1 MERRPETIS
10 FYRERLPHWSVRDA
24 LYFVTIRQKNSIP
37 ADAAMRIR
45 EKILDLES
53 YSEDERIIL
62 RRKILVEME
71 KWLDRPSVEGILTKG
86 DAPAIIKEAI
96 QFRIDNG
103 TWRMVEYV
111 IMPNHLH
118 LFFSIN
124 KGSLKAL
131 ISGFKRKTSVEIGKN
146 LGTIGQAL
154 WHREWFDHW
163 SRSAEQDEKI
173 KRYIRLN
180 PVKAGLVKDFKD
192 WQFGSWD

>member
-1 MERRPETIS
+1 M
-10 FYRERLPHWSVRDA
+10 
-24 LYFVTIRQKNSIP
+24 
-37 ADAAMRIR
+37 
-45 EKILDLES
+45 LDLEN
-53 YSEDERIIL
+53 YSEDERLKL

-71 KWLDRPSVEGILTKG
+71 KWLDRPSEEGVLTKG

-124 KGSLKAL
+124 KGSLKVL
-131 ISGFKRKTSVEIGKN
+131 MSGFKRKTSLEIGKN
-146 LGTIGQAL
+146 LGTSGQPL

-163 SRSAEQDEKI
+163 SRAAEQDEKI
-173 KRYIRLN
+173 KRYIRGN
-180 PVKAGLVKDFKD
+180 PVKAGLVKDFKE
-192 WQFGSWD
+192 WQFGSWI